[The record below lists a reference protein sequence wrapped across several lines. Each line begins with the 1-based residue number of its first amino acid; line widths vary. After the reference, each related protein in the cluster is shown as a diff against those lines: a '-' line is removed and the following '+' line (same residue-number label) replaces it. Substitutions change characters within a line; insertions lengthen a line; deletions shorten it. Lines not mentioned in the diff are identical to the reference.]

1 MGFQETTASASLTVT
16 GARLT
21 EGEMAGLQ
29 GVVGAAPVL
38 AGWDFTT
45 SGYTAGVPVAV
56 SMEVGAG
63 YSTDGLAVWH
73 WDGAAWTAFAASDL
87 SYDGDYV
94 NFTVTGFSG
103 YAVVGPAPVPEPGA
117 LSVVGLGLAGLLV
130 RRRRTGVRER
140 ARVGVGRGLREGEG
154 RE

>member
-1 MGFQETTASASLTVT
+1 MIADGSAHRSVWLGFQGTDASSTLTVA

-21 EGEMAGLQ
+21 EGEMGALRGQLAG
-29 GVVGAAPVL
+29 APVL

-45 SGYTAGVPVAV
+45 SGYTAGTPVAL

-63 YSTDGLAVWH
+63 YSTEGLAVWH

-87 SYDGDYV
+87 SYDGEYA

-103 YAVVGPAPVPEPGA
+103 YAVVAVPEPGG
-117 LSVVGLGLAGLLV
+117 LSVVGLGLAGLLA
-130 RRRRTGVRER
+130 RRRRCCGGWRAGVADPR
-140 ARVGVGRGLREGEG
+140 
-154 RE
+154 